1 MRHRTDM
8 AEFVLKYADG
18 RGQIHQQ
25 VATAGTEKELRDRYT
40 TQGFLIYSV
49 KPRAAGA
56 LAATGMFGGRKKLN
70 LEKFLIFNQQFVTLI
85 RAGLPILK
93 GLDLLAERLTD
104 PKLEPYIKS
113 VRDEV
118 RNGTLLSDAFRQQ
131 GIFPKIYISS
141 VMAGEKSGSL
151 TEVLDRFIHYQKLAL
166 AVRKKVMVSLM
177 YPCVLIVLVCVL
189 MVFLVT
195 YVVPTFA
202 TLYSSMQATLPQMTT
217 ILIAVG
223 TTARSYIVAGV
234 IGLIAAVFAFRWW
247 ARRPAA
253 RDRIDRVKLKVPILG
268 EIWLKYQVAQLA
280 RILSTLLT
288 GGIPLVQAMETAA
301 DSLSSPLLQKAVE
314 SAGKSVREGQPL
326 SGSLRALK
334 LFPALAIDMIE
345 VGESTGALPAM
356 LNSVAEFFEEDVNT
370 RMQAALSLIEPAI
383 MLTMGAVVAF
393 VLIALYLPIFSLA
406 DSIH

>member
-1 MRHRTDM
+1 M
-8 AEFVLKYADG
+8 AEFVLKYADA

-25 VATAGTEKELRDRYT
+25 VTAAASERELREKFSQ
-40 TQGFLIYSV
+40 QGFLIYSI
-49 KPRAAGA
+49 KPRVVA
-56 LAATGMFGGRKKLN
+56 LGGLVRKRKGLN

-93 GLDLLAERLTD
+93 SLDLLAERLTD
-104 PKLEPYIKS
+104 AKLGPYVKA

-118 RNGTLLSDAFRQQ
+118 RNGTLLSEAFRQQ
-131 GIFPKIYISS
+131 GIFPKIYVTS

-151 TEVLDRFIHYQKLAL
+151 TEVLDRYITYQKLSL
-166 AVRKKVMVSLM
+166 AVKKKVLVSLM
-177 YPCVLIVLVCVL
+177 YPSVLIVLVILL

-202 TLYSSMQATLPQMTT
+202 TLYSSMNAKLPTMTT
-217 ILIAVG
+217 VLIAIG
-223 TTARSYIVAGV
+223 TTARTYIIVFA
-234 IGLIAAVFAFRWW
+234 AAVVGAIFLFRWW
-247 ARRPAA
+247 ARKDSA
-253 RDRIDRVKLKVPILG
+253 REKIDRVKMKMPIFG

-301 DSLSSPLLQKAVE
+301 ESLGTPLLEKAV
-314 SAGKSVREGQPL
+314 SIAGKSVREGQPL
-326 SGSLRALK
+326 SGSLRSSGLV
-334 LFPALAIDMIE
+334 PPLAVDMIE
-345 VGESTGALPAM
+345 VGESTGALPTM

-383 MLTMGAVVAF
+383 MIVMGGFVAF
-393 VLIALYLPIFSLA
+393 VLISLYLPIFSLA
-406 DSIH
+406 DSIR

>member
-1 MRHRTDM
+1 M

-18 RGQIHQQ
+18 RGQVHQQ
-25 VATAGTEKELRDRYT
+25 TATAGSEKEVRDRYVN
-40 TQGFLIYSV
+40 QGFLVYSV
-49 KPRAAGA
+49 KTKSAGVTA
-56 LAATGMFGGRKKLN
+56 LGGSKKLN

-93 GLDLLAERLTD
+93 SLDLLAERLTD
-104 PKLEPYIKS
+104 PKLGPYIQA

-118 RNGTLLSDAFRQQ
+118 RNGTLLSEAFRQQ
-131 GIFPKIYISS
+131 GIFPKIYVSS

-151 TEVLDRFIHYQKLAL
+151 TEVLDRYIHYQKLSL

-177 YPCVLIVLVCVL
+177 YPCVLIVLVSVL

-202 TLYSSMQATLPQMTT
+202 SLYSSMQATLPPMTEL
-217 ILIAVG
+217 LIAIG
-223 TTARSYIVAGV
+223 TTARNYILAAVGA
-234 IGLIAAVFAFRWW
+234 LIAGIFVFRWW
-247 ARRPAA
+247 SRRPAA
-253 RDRIDRVKLKVPILG
+253 RERVDRVKMNVPIAG
-268 EIWLKYQVAQLA
+268 EIWLKYQVAQLS

-301 DSLSSPLLQKAVE
+301 DSLGTPLLQKAVE
-314 SAGKSVREGQPL
+314 TAGKAVREGQPL
-326 SGSLRALK
+326 SGSLKAQK
-334 LFPALAIDMIE
+334 MFPPLAIDMIE

-383 MLTMGAVVAF
+383 MLVMGGFVAF

>member
-1 MRHRTDM
+1 M

-25 VATAGTEKELRDRYT
+25 VATAGSERELRERYSQ
-40 TQGFLIYSV
+40 QGFLIYSV
-49 KPRAAGA
+49 KPRG
-56 LAATGMFGGRKKLN
+56 LAAPAFTRRRKLD

-93 GLDLLAERLTD
+93 SLDLLAERLTD
-104 PKLEPYIKS
+104 ARLGPHVKA

-118 RNGTLLSDAFRQQ
+118 RNGTLLSDAFKQQ
-131 GIFPKIYISS
+131 GVFPKIYVTS

-151 TEVLDRFIHYQKLAL
+151 TEVLDRYISYQKLSL
-166 AVRKKVMVSLM
+166 AVRKKVLISLM
-177 YPCVLIVLVCVL
+177 YPCVLIVLVVLL

-202 TLYSSMQATLPQMTT
+202 TLYASMHAQLPTLTLW
-217 ILIAVG
+217 LIALG
-223 TTARSYIVAGV
+223 TTARSYILVAAAALVGGV
-234 IGLIAAVFAFRWW
+234 FLFRWW
-247 ARRPAA
+247 SHKDTARE
-253 RDRIDRVKLKVPILG
+253 RIDSVKIKIPIAG
-268 EIWLKYQVAQLA
+268 DIWLKYQVAQLG

-301 DSLSSPLLQKAVE
+301 ESLGTPLLERAV
-314 SAGKSVREGQPL
+314 SIAGKSVREGQPL
-326 SGSLRALK
+326 SGSLRTSGLV
-334 LFPALAIDMIE
+334 PALAVDMIE

-356 LNSVAEFFEEDVNT
+356 LSSVAEFFEEDVNT
-370 RMQAALSLIEPAI
+370 RMQATLSLIEPAI
-383 MLTMGAVVAF
+383 MIVMGSFVAF

-406 DSIH
+406 DTIR

>member
-1 MRHRTDM
+1 M

-25 VATAGTEKELRDRYT
+25 VAAADSEKELRDRYT
-40 TQGFLIYSV
+40 QQGYLVYSV
-49 KPRAAGA
+49 KRRAGA
-56 LAATGMFGGRKKLN
+56 TTTGLSRKKIN

-104 PKLEPYIKS
+104 PKLGPHIQA

-118 RNGTLLSDAFRQQ
+118 RNGTLLSEAFRMQ
-131 GIFPKIYISS
+131 GIFPKMYITS

-151 TEVLDRFIHYQKLAL
+151 TEVLDRYISYQRIAL
-166 AVRKKVMVSLM
+166 AVRKKVTTSLM
-177 YPCVLIVLVCVL
+177 YPSVLIVLVILL

-202 TLYSSMQATLPQMTT
+202 TLYATMQAQLPTMTVW
-217 ILIAVG
+217 LIAIG
-223 TTARSYIVAGV
+223 QAARSYIVFFAAGV
-234 IGLIAAVFAFRWW
+234 IGGIFLFRWW
-247 ARRPAA
+247 SKTDSGRE
-253 RDRIDRVKLKVPILG
+253 RVDSVKMRLPIAG
-268 EIWLKYQVAQLA
+268 EIWVKYQVAQLS

-301 DSLSSPLLQKAVE
+301 DSTTTPVLKRAVE
-314 SAGKSVREGQPL
+314 TAGKSVREGQPL
-326 SGSLRALK
+326 SQSLKASRLV
-334 LFPALAIDMIE
+334 PGLATDMIE

-370 RMQAALSLIEPAI
+370 RMTAALSLIEPAI
-383 MLTMGAVVAF
+383 MIVMGGFVAF
-393 VLIALYLPIFSLA
+393 VLISLYLPIFSLA
-406 DSIH
+406 DTIR